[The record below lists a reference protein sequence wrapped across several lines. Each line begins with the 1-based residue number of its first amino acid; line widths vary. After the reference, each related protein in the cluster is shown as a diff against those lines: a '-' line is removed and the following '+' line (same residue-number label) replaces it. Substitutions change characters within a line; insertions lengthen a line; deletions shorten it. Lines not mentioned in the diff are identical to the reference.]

1 MSPAYRR
8 FGRATFCAVLLLA
21 ATGTVRAQSIIDADR
36 VEFLPSADD
45 GVIDPSGVPL
55 VQNYSMD
62 IFLAGAQTPL
72 ETVDLGKPQPDSDG
86 YIRVNF
92 VNLLSTPLSTGVSYE
107 ATVAAVGPGGTSPS
121 ARTNTFGYSQP
132 CSFSLSP
139 STQSFPAAGGAGSF
153 TVTTG
158 ATCSWTAVSQ
168 AGWLTVT
175 AGASTTGPGAVSFSV
190 AANAGTAIR
199 NGAILA
205 AGWNF
210 TVVQAAAPAPCSYSI
225 SPVAAT
231 APVSGGTVSVAVATA
246 DGCSWTASS
255 PVSWAVVS
263 SGASGIGAAT
273 VTLAVSKNSS
283 TSSRSATL
291 TIAGQSFA
299 LAQQGKTRHR

>member
-1 MSPAYRR
+1 
-8 FGRATFCAVLLLA
+8 LLLA
-21 ATGTVRAQSIIDADR
+21 AAGTVRAQSILDADR

-45 GVIDPSGVPL
+45 GVVDASGVPL
-55 VQNYSMD
+55 VQSYSMD
-62 IFLAGAQTPL
+62 IFLAGGQTPV

-107 ATVAAVGPGGTSPS
+107 ATVASVGPGGTSPS

-139 STQSFPAAGGAGSF
+139 STLSSAAAGGTGSF
-153 TVTTG
+153 TVSTG
-158 ATCSWTAVSQ
+158 ATCQWTAVSQ

-190 AANAGTAIR
+190 ASNTSTAIR

-205 AGWNF
+205 GGWNF
-210 TVVQAAAPAPCSYSI
+210 TVVQAAGALAPTPCSYSI
-225 SPVAAT
+225 SPVSAT
-231 APVSGGTVSVAVATA
+231 SPVSGGTVSVEVTTA

-263 SGASGIGAAT
+263 SGASGTGTAS
-273 VTLAVSKNSS
+273 VTLTVSKNSS

-299 LAQQGKTRHR
+299 LAQQGKNRHR